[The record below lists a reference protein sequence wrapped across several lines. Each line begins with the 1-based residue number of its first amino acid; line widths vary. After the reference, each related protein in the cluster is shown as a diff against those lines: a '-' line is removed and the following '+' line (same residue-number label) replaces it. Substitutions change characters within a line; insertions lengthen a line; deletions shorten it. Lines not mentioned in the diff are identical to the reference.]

1 VAQTIVA
8 KSVKII
14 TFIVSTLLL
23 NFFTMMF
30 VVAMVATT
38 WDKGIVGVS
47 ALDEFFYCIPL
58 SAFIVWRIM
67 RKF

>member
-1 VAQTIVA
+1 MIVA
-8 KSVKII
+8 KSVKLIS
-14 TFIVSTLLL
+14 FIVSTLLL
-23 NFFTMMF
+23 NFFTML
-30 VVAMVATT
+30 VTVATLAT
-38 WDKGIVGVS
+38 IFDKKFVGVT

>member
-1 VAQTIVA
+1 
-8 KSVKII
+8 
-14 TFIVSTLLL
+14 
-23 NFFTMMF
+23 MMF

>member
-1 VAQTIVA
+1 MLVT
-8 KSVKII
+8 
-14 TFIVSTLLL
+14 
-23 NFFTMMF
+23 
-30 VVAMVATT
+30 VATLAT
-38 WDKGIVGVS
+38 IFDKKFVGVT

>member
-1 VAQTIVA
+1 MAQTIVA

>member
-1 VAQTIVA
+1 MWNKFFSLT
-8 KSVKII
+8 

-23 NFFTMMF
+23 NFFTML
-30 VVAMVATT
+30 VTVATLAT
-38 WDKGIVGVS
+38 IVDKKFVGAT